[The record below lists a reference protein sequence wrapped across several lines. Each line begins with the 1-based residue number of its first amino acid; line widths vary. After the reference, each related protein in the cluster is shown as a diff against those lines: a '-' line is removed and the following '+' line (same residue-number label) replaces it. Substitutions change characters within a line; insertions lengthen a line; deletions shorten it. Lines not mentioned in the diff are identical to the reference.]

1 MFFTGKGGVGKT
13 SLACAVAL
21 RLAASGRRVLLVSTD
36 PASNLD
42 EVLSVKLGSTPT
54 PVPGCTG
61 LDALNIDPEEAA
73 HAYRE
78 RVIGPMRGILP
89 AAALRSMEEQLSGS
103 CTVEI
108 AAFDEFTALIGNPE
122 AARAYD
128 HVVFDTA
135 PTGHTLR
142 LMSLAKAWDQFLDT
156 NTSGNSC
163 LGPLAG
169 LEKQKAIYEATVR
182 TLADPKR
189 TTMVL
194 VSRPQA
200 SALREAERT
209 FVELRQLGVA
219 NQQLV
224 VNGVFHTT
232 NPGTNLPERCSGAG
246 RSRCAER
253 APFCKPSLL
262 RKSSCV
268 RSIFSVWM
276 DCGRCFLGILR
287 IRLRKL
293 RKKRGRPRKCRT
305 CPR

>member
-21 RLAASGRRVLLVSTD
+21 RMAASGRRVLLVSTD

-122 AARAYD
+122 AA
-128 HVVFDTA
+128 
-135 PTGHTLR
+135 LR
-142 LMSLAKAWDQFLDT
+142 ERLDEIPSHADLRVYCTVGMRGYVATRLLRQHGLGARNLSGGLITERFLRRGAVE
-156 NTSGNSC
+156 SGS
-163 LGPLAG
+163 
-169 LEKQKAIYEATVR
+169 
-182 TLADPKR
+182 ADD
-189 TTMVL
+189 L
-194 VSRPQA
+194 VSMQQRWSPA
-200 SALREAERT
+200 SRFDSPSPNL
-209 FVELRQLGVA
+209 
-219 NQQLV
+219 
-224 VNGVFHTT
+224 T
-232 NPGTNLPERCSGAG
+232 NSQ
-246 RSRCAER
+246 
-253 APFCKPSLL
+253 
-262 RKSSCV
+262 KS
-268 RSIFSVWM
+268 
-276 DCGRCFLGILR
+276 
-287 IRLRKL
+287 
-293 RKKRGRPRKCRT
+293 
-305 CPR
+305 